1 MNKKDLAEEYAIK
14 AKENAIYFKNGNF
27 PNMPLYQEKD
37 IEAAFNAGRE
47 SIIENIPDLKFGYNK
62 REGYR
67 GANSLLGGAYYLH
80 ISDTFNPKG
89 ESSWGFS
96 FGGENL
102 VQWYDTKQEAEQ
114 AANEDYKKRIEQAL
128 GYE

>member
-1 MNKKDLAEEYAIK
+1 MNKKDLAKEYAF
-14 AKENAIYFKNGNF
+14 ARLQGRQSENEIPFSENRIF
-27 PNMPLYQEKD
+27 TEED
-37 IEAAFNAGRE
+37 IQTAFNAGRK

-67 GANSLLGGAYYLH
+67 GANSLLGHAYYLC
-80 ISDTFNPKG
+80 ISDAFNPKG

-114 AANEDYKKRIEQAL
+114 AANEDYKKRIKQAL
-128 GYE
+128 GL

>member
-1 MNKKDLAEEYAIK
+1 MV
-14 AKENAIYFKNGNF
+14 
-27 PNMPLYQEKD
+27 
-37 IEAAFNAGRE
+37 
-47 SIIENIPDLKFGYNK
+47 ENIPDLKFGYDK

-67 GANSLLGGAYYLH
+67 GVNLGNAYYLR
-80 ISDTFNPKG
+80 ISDAFNPKG

-114 AANEDYKKRIEQAL
+114 AANEDYKRRIKQAL
-128 GYE
+128 GLWKEKKK